1 MINKTRKQI
10 EAAIEKLNLD
20 WEKHLGDSIEETF
33 DDHYLC
39 IDCYDITKKISTL
52 KQSLNK

>member
-39 IDCYDITKKISTL
+39 IDCYEITKKISTL